1 MNEDKGVFDFEER
14 VYEIGS
20 NGRVQDFEIIPISQ
34 HPIYKRMRALQEEKI
49 KEIKNIME
57 KYGIDIAD
65 LEDDDEGEDY
75 DD

>member
-1 MNEDKGVFDFEER
+1 MNPDQR

-20 NGRVQDFEIIPISQ
+20 NGHVRDFEIIPISQ

-49 KEIKNIME
+49 KEIKDIME

-65 LEDDDEGEDY
+65 LEDDNDSEDY